1 MDEVRIPLQ
10 ALKGRGSSA
19 QIAHRFLR
27 EERAAFDDGWD
38 TLDAEHGGER
48 ERLQTEVI
56 WENARSIITSNDSPD
71 VYFGKSINPYRGCE
85 HGCIY
90 CLDGATKILM
100 ADGSTKALGDLRV
113 GDEIIGTRREGHYRR
128 YVRTA
133 VLAHWKTRK
142 PAYRVG
148 LNDGTSL
155 MASGDHRF
163 LTERG
168 WKFVSRAEPGVQR
181 PHLTLGNSMMGFG
194 AIARISDFGQQAD
207 YRRGYLCGVIRGD
220 GHLKSY
226 QYERAGR
233 ANGDQHKFRLAMTD
247 AAALDRTASFLA
259 DFGIRTDRFLF
270 QAQTASRK
278 YAEAIRTSARDAIGS
293 IQHLIHWPDRYEGD
307 WARGFL
313 AGIFDAEGSYQGGT
327 IRIANTDDRI
337 IGVTRSILASIGFD
351 SVLEVQALGRSK
363 PLQYLR
369 IRGGLREHL
378 RFFRA
383 CDPAIARKRDIVGQA
398 VKSGADLGVAEIEPL
413 EREREL
419 FDITTGTG
427 DFIANG
433 VISHNCYARPNHS
446 YINLSPGLD
455 FETKIVAKRNIAQV
469 LRREMARRDYEPRL
483 IAIGTST
490 DCYQPLERELR
501 LTRSVIEL
509 MHETRHAFS
518 LVTKSSGVE
527 RDLDLIAPMA
537 AQGLTAINVTITT
550 LDAEL
555 TRKLEPRAAAPHRR
569 LRTLRTLAENGV
581 PCGVSLAPQI
591 PFLTDD
597 MEQVLQAAWDAGARS
612 AFYHVIRLP
621 WEVSPLFR
629 QWLEVHYPQRAARVM
644 ARIHDMRGGK
654 DYDSDFA
661 TRMKGVG
668 PWAELIAQRFR
679 REAKRLGFNQVRVEL
694 DTTQFRPPS
703 LNGQGDL
710 F

>member
-10 ALKGRGSSA
+10 ALKGRGSSTH
-19 QIAHRFLR
+19 IAHRFVR
-27 EERAAFDDGWD
+27 DERAAFDDGWD
-38 TLDAEHGGER
+38 TLGAEHGGER

-85 HGCIY
+85 HGC
-90 CLDGATKILM
+90 
-100 ADGSTKALGDLRV
+100 
-113 GDEIIGTRREGHYRR
+113 
-128 YVRTA
+128 
-133 VLAHWKTRK
+133 
-142 PAYRVG
+142 AY
-148 LNDGTSL
+148 
-155 MASGDHRF
+155 
-163 LTERG
+163 
-168 WKFVSRAEPGVQR
+168 
-181 PHLTLGNSMMGFG
+181 
-194 AIARISDFGQQAD
+194 
-207 YRRGYLCGVIRGD
+207 
-220 GHLKSY
+220 
-226 QYERAGR
+226 
-233 ANGDQHKFRLAMTD
+233 
-247 AAALDRTASFLA
+247 
-259 DFGIRTDRFLF
+259 
-270 QAQTASRK
+270 
-278 YAEAIRTSARDAIGS
+278 
-293 IQHLIHWPDRYEGD
+293 
-307 WARGFL
+307 
-313 AGIFDAEGSYQGGT
+313 
-327 IRIANTDDRI
+327 
-337 IGVTRSILASIGFD
+337 
-351 SVLEVQALGRSK
+351 
-363 PLQYLR
+363 
-369 IRGGLREHL
+369 
-378 RFFRA
+378 
-383 CDPAIARKRDIVGQA
+383 
-398 VKSGADLGVAEIEPL
+398 
-413 EREREL
+413 
-419 FDITTGTG
+419 
-427 DFIANG
+427 
-433 VISHNCYARPNHS
+433 CYARPNHS

-455 FETKIVAKRNIAQV
+455 FETKIVAKRNIAEV
-469 LRREMARRDYEPRL
+469 LRREMARRGYEPHL

-537 AQGLTAINVTITT
+537 AQGLAAINVTITT

-629 QWLEVHYPQRAARVM
+629 QWLEVHYPQRAARIM

-679 REAKRLGFNQVRVEL
+679 GEARRLGFNQVRVEL

-703 LNGQGDL
+703 LDGQGDL